1 MEEHEVFPRE
11 LAERRQ
17 WICWRLEPSVKGDR
31 PNKTPYSPHA
41 NRRAS
46 SIDPSTWG
54 TLAEAQ
60 AARERYGYT
69 GLGFVFTNDD
79 DFVGVDIDHC
89 RDKETGT
96 LNKTAVA
103 IVSKATTYTEISPS
117 GEGLHLFFRGK
128 IPEGG
133 NKNSATGVE
142 MYAFGRYFT
151 MTGNRLTDA
160 PLEVLKDDGV
170 LAWIHAEY
178 IKPPQQEKPKP
189 ERKAPK
195 QQKQKKQRASSA
207 PLSDDAVLERALAVD
222 KEELFAK
229 LWSGQWQDLYASQS
243 EADMA
248 LCCKLAFWTGKNRD
262 QMDRLFRQS
271 KLYREK
277 WDERHHANGATYG
290 EETIK
295 KAMDLV
301 EDSYS
306 PASSAPVF
314 EFEGRYYRAK
324 GDAVTPL
331 TNFVVKPVEM
341 VESDEETQLTADLV
355 TVRGETFRHSFL
367 TTDFTNLQRFKVA
380 LNKRTIALSYTG
392 SEGDLELLK
401 AFLYE
406 LDWTRK
412 KGVKTSGIY
421 LNDKRWIFVSGDR
434 AVDGEGKSVEG
445 LQQFEQYRQSG
456 PCILHASVISADQIV
471 ELGALL
477 LGYNEPAKTIA
488 VLSWCAGCFLK
499 EHLKSRKIKYPHLF
513 LIGEAGS
520 GKSNTLERIIL
531 PIFSKTR
538 ITAASQ
544 VTKFTL
550 MKEAVASNL
559 IPQTLDEFKPSKIDR
574 MTLSVVLNH
583 MRNAYDGT
591 DGERGRADQT
601 MTKYTLCA
609 PLVVAGEESPAEASI
624 RERSIELLFSK
635 KDLKPEKH
643 RKVFARLSGMSDILS
658 GFGRVLLG
666 VALNTSAEDTETWY
680 RGALDEIDAELPSR
694 VRNNIACCVA
704 GLQLLGA
711 LCQAHGLEWEQ
722 VFNIPMKRCME
733 YLVYGAKEYLLDG
746 GTANKG
752 IIELTLE
759 GMARMGL
766 YASEWTIMENLDHV
780 AIYFKLCY
788 DRYTQYRRDHA
799 INGEC
804 LDYAQFLK
812 QLRQSDLFIAYKPV
826 RISGMLKRAYVLD
839 YEEILKRCDI
849 ASFDPT
855 TPDPI
860 SPWD

>member
-1 MEEHEVFPRE
+1 MTKPEQFPIL
-11 LAERRQ
+11 LAECRQ
-17 WICWRLEPSVKGDR
+17 WICWRLEPSSKGDR
-31 PNKTPYSPHA
+31 QNKTPYSPHA

-46 SIDPSTWG
+46 SIDPATWG
-54 TLAEAQ
+54 MLADAQ
-60 AARERYGYT
+60 KARERYGYT

-89 RDKETGT
+89 RNKETGA
-96 LNKTAVA
+96 LNEVATAIIA
-103 IVSKATTYTEISPS
+103 KAATYIEVSPS
-117 GEGLHLFFRGK
+117 GEGLHLFFHGK

-160 PLEVLKDDGV
+160 SLEVLKDDGV

-178 IKPPQQEKPKP
+178 IKPPKQEKPKP

-195 QQKQKKQRASSA
+195 QQKQRSSAA
-207 PLSDDAVLERALAVD
+207 PLSDEAVLERALAVD
-222 KEELFAK
+222 KGELFSN
-229 LWSGQWQDLYASQS
+229 LWSGQWEKLYASQS

-290 EETIK
+290 EETIS
-295 KAMDLV
+295 KAIDLIV
-301 EDSYS
+301 DSYS
-306 PASSAPVF
+306 PSSTAPVF

-324 GDAVTPL
+324 GDAVMPL

-355 TVRGETFRHSFL
+355 TVRNETFRHSFL
-367 TTDFTNLQRFKVA
+367 TTDFSNLQRFKTA

-412 KGVKTSGIY
+412 KGVKTSGLY
-421 LNDKRWIFVSGDR
+421 LHDKRWVFVSGDY
-434 AVDGEGKSVEG
+434 AIDGAGKSVDG
-445 LQQFEQYRQSG
+445 LQQFEQYRQPGSS
-456 PCILHASVISADQIV
+456 ILDAASISANQIV

-477 LGYNEPAKTIA
+477 LSYNEPTKTAA
-488 VLSWCAGCFLK
+488 VLAWCAGCFLK
-499 EHLKSRKIKYPHLF
+499 EHFKSRKIKYPHLF

-538 ITAASQ
+538 IIAASQ

-559 IPQTLDEFKPSKIDR
+559 IPQSLDEFKPSKIDR
-574 MTLSVVLNH
+574 TTLSVLLNH

-601 MTKYTLCA
+601 TTRYTLCA

-635 KDLKPEKH
+635 KDLKPDKH
-643 RKVFARLSGMSDILS
+643 RKSFAKLSVMADVLS
-658 GFGRVLLG
+658 GFGRTLLS
-666 VALNTSAEDTETWY
+666 VALNTSVDTADAWY
-680 RGALDEIDAELPSR
+680 RVALAEIDTELPSR

-704 GLQLLGA
+704 GLNLLDA
-711 LCQAHGLEWEQ
+711 LCRSNELAWELVFDIPIKHCQKYLE
-722 VFNIPMKRCME
+722 
-733 YLVYGAKEYLLDG
+733 YGAKEYLLDG

-752 IIELTLE
+752 IIEQTLE

-766 YASEWTIMENLDHV
+766 YANEWTIMENLDHV

-799 INGEC
+799 ITGEC

-855 TPDPI
+855 TPEPI
-860 SPWD
+860 SPWE

>member
-1 MEEHEVFPRE
+1 MAEREQFPRE
-11 LAERRQ
+11 LTDRRQ
-17 WICWRLEPSVKGDR
+17 WICWRLEPSSKGDR

-60 AARERYGYT
+60 AARVRYGYT

-96 LNKTAVA
+96 FNKTAAA
-103 IVSKATTYTEISPS
+103 IISKAATYTEISPS
-117 GEGLHLFFRGK
+117 GEGLHLFFLGK

-133 NKNSATGVE
+133 NKNSTTGVE

-178 IKPPQQEKPKP
+178 IKTPKQEKSKP

-195 QQKQKKQRASSA
+195 QQKQKKQRASAA
-207 PLSDDAVLERALAVD
+207 PLSDDAVLERALAMD
-222 KEELFAK
+222 KEELFSK
-229 LWSGQWQDLYASQS
+229 LWSGQWQALYASQS

-295 KAMDLV
+295 KAIDLV

-324 GDAVTPL
+324 GDTVTPL
-331 TNFVVKPVEM
+331 TNFAVKPVEM

-367 TTDFTNLQRFKVA
+367 TTDFTNLQRFKIA

-412 KGVKTSGIY
+412 KGVKTSGLY
-421 LNDKRWIFVSGDR
+421 LHDKRWIFVSGDR

-445 LQQFEQYRQSG
+445 LQQFEQYRQAEPS
-456 PCILHASVISADQIV
+456 ILDAPMISAEQIV

-477 LGYNEPAKTIA
+477 LGYNEPAKTVA

-538 ITAASQ
+538 IAAASQ

-574 MTLSVVLNH
+574 ATLSVVLNH

-643 RKVFARLSGMSDILS
+643 RKAFARLSGMSDMLS
-658 GFGRVLLG
+658 GFGRALLS
-666 VALNTSAEDTETWY
+666 VALNISAESVETWY
-680 RGALDEIDAELPSR
+680 RAAMDEIDAELPSR

-704 GLQLLGA
+704 GLQLLDA
-711 LCQAHGLEWEQ
+711 LCQAHGLTWER
-722 VFNIPMKRCME
+722 VFGIPIERCAE

-752 IIELTLE
+752 IIEQTLE

-849 ASFDPT
+849 ASFDST
-855 TPDPI
+855 TPEPI
-860 SPWD
+860 SPWE